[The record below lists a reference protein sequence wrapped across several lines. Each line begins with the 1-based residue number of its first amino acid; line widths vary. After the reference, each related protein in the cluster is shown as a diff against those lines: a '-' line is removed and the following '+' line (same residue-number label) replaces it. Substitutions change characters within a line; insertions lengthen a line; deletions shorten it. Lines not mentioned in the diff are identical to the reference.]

1 MANPSD
7 RMIGS
12 ASTVFGGRS
21 PEKTA
26 RQRLLVND
34 HNPHWVRD
42 EYTAFLDISLMPGW
56 DVRL

>member
-1 MANPSD
+1 
-7 RMIGS
+7 MIGS